1 MSRFNKAA
9 VSPSATT
16 NLAGGAAFAENPKME
31 LVSLLSTSFGEDKFY
46 QTSKESFERLEKLLG
61 AVDPLFAA
69 KAIFYA
75 RKELGMRTITHVA
88 TALLAPSLSGS
99 DWAKKFFTA
108 VVHRPD
114 DMMEIVSYS
123 RLRGIGMT
131 KALQKG
137 FAKAFD
143 KFDGYQLAKYKGE
156 GKAVKLLDIVNL
168 VHPKETE
175 KNKEALWKLM
185 RGQLVSTGTFQAEL
199 SKAGQV
205 AESEEEK
212 AELKGAAWASL
223 INDRKI
229 GYLQL
234 LRNLRNIYEQSPGAL
249 DAALT
254 MLTEERLIRKSL
266 VMPFQYMVAY
276 KEILKINGGPQIRQI
291 LGAIDDAVE
300 ISIGNLPKFVGRN
313 LVVLDVS
320 SSMNSVPTGQA
331 YSPAEIGSLFTSAIA
346 KAANADV
353 MTFDRDAR
361 YLSYNPR
368 ATVMQLA
375 REMPFVGGA
384 TYFHT
389 IFQRAN
395 AAYDRIFILSDM
407 QGYNPNNYLAPF
419 KDSLAAYKRKFQC
432 NPKIF
437 SFDLAGY
444 GQLMLPEPNIYCI
457 AGFSDKTIGLIESL
471 DRDKDAL
478 IKTIEKIEF

>member
-31 LVSLLSTSFGEDKFY
+31 LVSLLSTSFGDEKFY
-46 QTSKESFERLEKLLG
+46 RSSSDTFDRLEQLLSL
-61 AVDPLFAA
+61 VDQLFAA

-75 RKELGMRTITHVA
+75 RNELGMRTITHVA
-88 TALLAPSLSGS
+88 AALLAPRLSGS
-99 DWAKKFFTA
+99 DWARKFFTA
-108 VVHRPD
+108 VVRRPD
-114 DMMEIVSYS
+114 DMMEIITYS

-143 KFDGYQLAKYKGE
+143 KFDEYQLAKYKGE
-156 GKAVKLLDIVNL
+156 GKEVKLLDVVNL

-205 AESEEEK
+205 AENQEEK
-212 AELKGAAWASL
+212 AELKGAAWATL
-223 INDRKI
+223 INSRKI

-234 LRNLRNIYEQSPGAL
+234 LRNLRNIYEQSPAAL

-254 MLTEERLIRKSL
+254 MLTEEKLIRKSL
-266 VMPFQYMVAY
+266 VMPFQYLVAY
-276 KEILKINGGPQIRQI
+276 KEIEKINGGPQVRQI

-300 ISIGNLPKFVGRN
+300 ISIGNLPKFAGRN

-320 SSMNSVPTGQA
+320 SSMKSVPTGQA
-331 YSPAEIGSLFTSAIA
+331 YSPAEIGSLFAAAIA
-346 KAANADV
+346 KASNADV
-353 MTFDRDAR
+353 MVFDYIA
-361 YLSYNPR
+361 SYISYSPR
-368 ATVMQLA
+368 ATVMAHA
-375 REMPFVGGA
+375 RGIPFNGGA

-389 IFQRAN
+389 IFEKAN
-395 AAYDRIFILSDM
+395 AAYDRIFVLSDM
-407 QGYNPNNYLAPF
+407 QGYTTGGWGSPF
-419 KDSLAAYKRKFQC
+419 KESLSIYRRKFQC
-432 NPKIF
+432 NPKVF

-444 GQLMLPEPNIYCI
+444 GQLMLPESNVFCL